1 MNGIFTTMDGDKGAR
16 RRGIISAVAAAAMLL
31 HVRTAP
37 IRWRRLA
44 VLCAVG
50 AVGCVCGATLAQN
63 MNLTLLRR
71 IFAWVLIAS
80 GAVSFLK
87 KEPDAKKIK
96 KTLYK

>member
-1 MNGIFTTMDGDKGAR
+1 
-16 RRGIISAVAAAAMLL
+16 
-31 HVRTAP
+31 
-37 IRWRRLA
+37 
-44 VLCAVG
+44 
-50 AVGCVCGATLAQN
+50 VGCVCGATLAQN